1 MTGHGHGHGHGPH
14 GQGGQMTPE
23 QQKQM
28 IEQDLRLA
36 KNLGQ
41 IKHKIVVMSGKGGVG
56 KSTVA
61 ANLAETLQ
69 KLGFKTGILDA
80 DIHGPNIPK
89 MLGVDLYGESFNEY
103 QFNVFKEIT
112 ESGLEGKNF
121 KTDEEK
127 LAFIESKKEEY
138 KHSMFP
144 VETPSGLKV
153 MSMAFLLDGIDRPI
167 IWRGPQKTG
176 AIRQLI
182 SDAHWGSL
190 DYLIIDNPPGTGDE
204 PLTVLQTIPDADAVI
219 MVTTPNVVSQEDV
232 LKCVKMVEM
241 MNIEQI
247 GLIENMAYYMCPH
260 CDEKLHIF
268 GEGNGEAFAEEM
280 EITYLGDLPIEEKV
294 SDSPNKEG
302 VISVI
307 DPSDEVSK
315 RFVEIV
321 KDIQKEF
328 IKE

>member
-1 MTGHGHGHGHGPH
+1 MVAHGHGHHGH
-14 GQGGQMTPE
+14 GGQMTPE

-61 ANLAETLQ
+61 ANIAETLQ

-89 MLGVDLYGESFNEY
+89 MLGVDLYGEQFNEY
-103 QFNVFKEIT
+103 QFKVFKEIT
-112 ESGLEGKNF
+112 ESGMADKDFKN
-121 KTDEEK
+121 DEEK
-127 LAFIESKKEEY
+127 LAFIEAKKEEY

-144 VETPSGLKV
+144 VVAPSGLKV

-176 AIRQLI
+176 AIKQLI

-241 MNIEQI
+241 MNIKQI
-247 GLIENMAYYMCPH
+247 GLIENMAYYICPH
-260 CDEKLHIF
+260 CDEKLYIF

-294 SDSPNKEG
+294 SDAPNNEG
-302 VISVI
+302 AISVI
-307 DPSDEVSK
+307 DPNDEVSK

>member
-1 MTGHGHGHGHGPH
+1 MPEHGHHGH
-14 GQGGQMTPE
+14 GGQMTPE
-23 QQKQM
+23 QQRQM
-28 IEQDLRLA
+28 IEQEIRLA

-69 KLGFKTGILDA
+69 KLGYKTGILDA

-89 MLGVDLYGESFNEY
+89 MLGIELYGEKFSEY
-103 QFNVFKEIT
+103 QFEVFKELT
-112 ESGLEGKNF
+112 EVAMAKETFAN
-121 KTDEEK
+121 DEEK
-127 LAFIESKKEEY
+127 AEFIKAKQQEY
-138 KHSMFP
+138 QHSMFP
-144 VETPSGLKV
+144 VTLPSGLKV
-153 MSMAFLLDGIDRPI
+153 MSMAFLLDSIDTPI

-176 AIRQLI
+176 AIKQLI
-182 SDAHWGSL
+182 SDANWGEL

-219 MVTTPNVVSQEDV
+219 MVTTPTVVSQEDV
-232 LKCVKMVEM
+232 LKCVKMVGM
-241 MNIEQI
+241 MNIDKI
-247 GLIENMAYYMCPH
+247 GLIENMAYYICPH

-268 GEGNGEAFAEEM
+268 GKGNGEAFAEEM

-294 SDSPNKEG
+294 SESPSKEG
-302 VISVI
+302 AISVL
-307 DPSDEVSK
+307 DPNDEVSK

-321 KDIQKEF
+321 EDIQKEF
-328 IKE
+328 IEE

>member
-1 MTGHGHGHGHGPH
+1 MAAHGHGHHGH
-14 GQGGQMTPE
+14 GGQMTPE

-61 ANLAETLQ
+61 ANIAETLQ

-89 MLGVDLYGESFNEY
+89 MLGVDLYGEQFNEY
-103 QFNVFKEIT
+103 QFKVFKEIT
-112 ESGLEGKNF
+112 ESGMADKDFKN
-121 KTDEEK
+121 DEEK
-127 LAFIESKKEEY
+127 LAFIEAKKEEY

-144 VETPSGLKV
+144 VVAPSGLKV

-176 AIRQLI
+176 AIKQLI

-241 MNIEQI
+241 MNIKQI
-247 GLIENMAYYMCPH
+247 GLIENMAYYICPH
-260 CDEKLHIF
+260 CDEKLYIF

-294 SDSPNKEG
+294 SDAPNNEG
-302 VISVI
+302 AISVI
-307 DPSDEVSK
+307 DPNDEVSK